1 MITTIIILSVLLTV
15 SIAVNINQ
23 LRKQESQSDYITDL
37 ENSNTEYYNFF
48 QKLKTQI
55 GQSNS
60 KLKQIEGLKI
70 YGESKNKT
78 SVISFNIEGIH
89 SYDIGALLDKFG
101 IAVRTGQHC
110 AQPIMHKIGKSSTA
124 RVSFYLYNDF
134 GEIDYL
140 CETIKKTISIFK

>member
-23 LRKQESQSDYITDL
+23 LRKQESQSDYINDL

-60 KLKQIEGLKI
+60 KLKQIDRLGSFEADDETGFAFRELKDI
-70 YGESKNKT
+70 YDDLNRG
-78 SVISFNIEGIH
+78 F
-89 SYDIGALLDKFG
+89 
-101 IAVRTGQHC
+101 
-110 AQPIMHKIGKSSTA
+110 
-124 RVSFYLYNDF
+124 
-134 GEIDYL
+134 
-140 CETIKKTISIFK
+140 